1 MICGIRKV
9 AALAHQLAAQV
20 RVRRK
25 AVRPCSQ
32 NRLLMSRNLPTGTGM
47 ERMFL
52 LVSSASRG
60 GSASAFF
67 EIFRLDE
74 LVDIAHYR
82 AAQRIDVEHWV
93 ENILADVFARRR
105 GPSASGGGRAGRG
118 RIRRDAP
125 SRRDAAAG
133 NCRPACSARR
143 SSSLIRSR
151 FALRR
156 RCRRCAAPSPG
167 AAGAGSCLSYRHFSP
182 RSGRNT
188 DRSWRRSWN
197 DIRWATAVASLTISS
212 AWLT

>member
-1 MICGIRKV
+1 
-9 AALAHQLAAQV
+9 
-20 RVRRK
+20 
-25 AVRPCSQ
+25 
-32 NRLLMSRNLPTGTGM
+32 MSRNLPTGTGM
-47 ERMFL
+47 ERMFCW
-52 LVSSASRG
+52 SPARRRG

-82 AAQRIDVEHWV
+82 AALRIDVEHRV
-93 ENILADVFARRR
+93 ENILADVFCSAAR
-105 GPSASGGGRAGRG
+105 PSALGGGRAGRG
-118 RIRRDAP
+118 KIRRDAP

-197 DIRWATAVASLTISS
+197 DQSGGRRRWPA
-212 AWLT
+212 